1 MKVLLV
7 GLTIVAGAVG
17 AGVGYAGLKTS
28 SLPGDFSGDIS
39 RGANSGISV
48 ERTQAD
54 NGGQFPDGF
63 VSGNATYEDGRS
75 ADISTN
81 TPAGQASPDT
91 SSDANSR
98 NSNNRG
104 SLSVSSA
111 ELNAMVTE
119 AIASQPY
126 TAPILD
132 AAQDITTAIKNNRI
146 ESGARIN
153 LSDLPLDALPTEG
166 QQAVEQL
173 TQTFPFLANRDVY
186 IGVEGTPS
194 VVDGELSLEDTYIRF
209 GQLRLPVG
217 RVANQLGLSQ
227 SEIEQQISALLDQQ
241 GMNLSDVRIEDGQ
254 LVISGQ

>member
-28 SLPGDFSGDIS
+28 SLPGDISGDIS
-39 RGANSGISV
+39 RGADSGISV
-48 ERTQAD
+48 EETQTA

-63 VSGNATYEDGRS
+63 VSGNATYEDGRP

-81 TPAGQASPDT
+81 TSAGQASPDISSGT
-91 SSDANSR
+91 NSSD
-98 NSNNRG
+98 RG